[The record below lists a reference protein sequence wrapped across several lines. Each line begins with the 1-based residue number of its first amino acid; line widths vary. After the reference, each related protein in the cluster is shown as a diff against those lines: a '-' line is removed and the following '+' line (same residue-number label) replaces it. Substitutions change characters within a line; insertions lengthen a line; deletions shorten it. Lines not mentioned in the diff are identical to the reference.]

1 VDKWPINNSKNPLLL
16 RLLLLGGELGGKFN
30 GLFAFRVFL
39 SSNHGDTAENSD
51 YLLPVCFDE
60 SAKQD
65 VLFVFGK
72 DVLEEGFAFG
82 NILGQSWQNLI
93 ENWMTEELQHN
104 IHRRC
109 LA

>member
-1 VDKWPINNSKNPLLL
+1 MKSASEGKSA
-16 RLLLLGGELGGKFN
+16 LLGEKDRKSGI
-30 GLFAFRVFL
+30 
-39 SSNHGDTAENSD
+39 
-51 YLLPVCFDE
+51 
-60 SAKQD
+60 SAKQG

-82 NILGQSWQNLI
+82 NILGHSWQNLI